1 MQYLVHILII
11 LIWFE
16 VRIQMLLVVLL
27 HYKKRLWELTFPNQ
41 GIVIQVLYFQ
51 NLSYLN
57 SLIKSFLK
65 MCFWLVNLSILF
77 VFNNW
82 FAFCSNTRYYETTLS
97 ATCKLFKPSFRTFL
111 HGRNSITVNAT
122 DAWNKAQS
130 SLGETILKD
139 LTLNKIKTITIKRM
153 TDSY

>member
-16 VRIQMLLVVLL
+16 VRIQMIWVELL
-27 HYKKRLWELTFPNQ
+27 HYIQ
-41 GIVIQVLYFQ
+41 GIVIKVLYFQ

-65 MCFWLVNLSILF
+65 MCFWLVNLSIVSLSP

-82 FAFCSNTRYYETTLS
+82 FPFCSNTRYYETTLS

-111 HGRNSITVNAT
+111 HGRNSVTVNAI
-122 DAWNKAQS
+122 DAWNKAQT
-130 SLGETILKD
+130 SLGETILQD
-139 LTLNKIKTITIKRM
+139 LTLSKIKTITMKRM
-153 TDSY
+153 ADSY

>member
-16 VRIQMLLVVLL
+16 VRIQMIWVELL
-27 HYKKRLWELTFPNQ
+27 HYIQ
-41 GIVIQVLYFQ
+41 GIVIEVLYFQ

-65 MCFWLVNLSILF
+65 MCFWLVNLSIVSLSPD
-77 VFNNW
+77 FNNW
-82 FAFCSNTRYYETTLS
+82 FPFCSNTRYYETTLS

-111 HGRNSITVNAT
+111 HGRNSVTVNAT
-122 DAWNKAQS
+122 DAWNKAHT
-130 SLGETILKD
+130 SLGETILQD
-139 LTLNKIKTITIKRM
+139 LTLSKIKTITMKRM
-153 TDSY
+153 ADSY

>member
-16 VRIQMLLVVLL
+16 VRIQMIWVELL
-27 HYKKRLWELTFPNQ
+27 HYIQ
-41 GIVIQVLYFQ
+41 GIVIEVLYFQ

-65 MCFWLVNLSILF
+65 MCFWLVNLSIVSLSPA
-77 VFNNW
+77 FNKW
-82 FAFCSNTRYYETTLS
+82 FPFCSNTRYYETTLS
-97 ATCKLFKPSFRTFL
+97 ATCKLLKPSFRTFL

-122 DAWNKAQS
+122 DAWNKAQT

-139 LTLNKIKTITIKRM
+139 LTFNKIETITIKRM